1 MNEKGPKR
9 TPWWRYSDQPPSA
22 RFLWWVRGVI
32 LVAWA
37 IVLFLGVPNTVREA
51 NRIRASRPPGVARSQ
66 ELRDL
71 VVETVILYVA
81 VPFVVLGIFGFGVVP
96 RHNSPMTGRPLFDVL
111 WRSHGRARRQTE
123 HRD

>member
-51 NRIRASRPPGVARSQ
+51 NRILASRPPGVARSQ

-71 VVETVILYVA
+71 VVETVILYVSLIHISEPTRLLSISYA
-81 VPFVVLGIFGFGVVP
+81 VFCLKKKK
-96 RHNSPMTGRPLFDVL
+96 RT
-111 WRSHGRARRQTE
+111 
-123 HRD
+123 